1 MNQFFFSFVF
11 FLLFSFLVSY
21 VVSQASISPTL
32 SGGPPPPPS
41 DACAAAASD
50 CGMCSQQSGCVFCWK
65 QSLCVDGNI
74 FGPDVTN
81 CGRYRWKQCAID
93 GVWLLVSIA
102 GAIVIVVLICIL
114 LLVLCFCC
122 TKCRRRRPVPSL
134 AYSEQVVRAQQ
145 EERLLAKGGSR
156 TPVTDS
162 HRASMQE
169 KYGISSKKSGIE
181 ESSV

>member
-11 FLLFSFLVSY
+11 FLLFSFHVSY
-21 VVSQASISPTL
+21 VVSQAATISPSVTS
-32 SGGPPPPPS
+32 SGPPPPS
-41 DACAAAASD
+41 DVCAAAAGD
-50 CGMCSQQSGCVFCWK
+50 CGMCSEQSNCVFCWK
-65 QSLCVDGNI
+65 QSVCVDGNM
-74 FGPDVTN
+74 FGPDIST
-81 CGRYRWKQCAID
+81 CGRYRWRQCAID

-122 TKCRRRRPVPSL
+122 TKCRRRRPVPSI

-156 TPVTDS
+156 TPVTDT
-162 HRASMQE
+162 HRAAMQE
-169 KYGISSKKSGIE
+169 KYGIKKSGIE